1 MCDVTPC
8 TSSDKQRSVEA
19 RKYRFDNNKWN
30 LTTHRHHHGFRS
42 RKKVNSQFHF
52 HADTADFIHKIEN
65 IKPPA
70 DCWLCSFDISQIFTN
85 CPINEILSAV
95 RIAYDDFD
103 KANFKIKNKKNRKTF
118 FYGRYSDDG
127 FMIYNGNINQW
138 HPWFFNMA
146 NNHHRFF
153 FNLRMQFHKLLSQN
167 LM

>member
-8 TSSDKQRSVEA
+8 TSSDKQRSVVA

-103 KANFKIKNKKNRKTF
+103 KANFKIKCPPTDYLIYLLNPFWKTIYLNSTDNYSNK
-118 FYGRYSDDG
+118 
-127 FMIYNGNINQW
+127 
-138 HPWFFNMA
+138 
-146 NNHHRFF
+146 
-153 FNLRMQFHKLLSQN
+153 
-167 LM
+167 